1 MRYLFYILLW
11 VIPYQCLSQSLITN
25 TELTKYQQSNEPLV
39 IEFWADWNDRNKCDF
54 LEQLTDCRVYRICI
68 EGNPEL
74 AESYEIKVLPTII
87 VFNKKEQICRY
98 KGNLLFKLDVDKQEI
113 QAVVDSIIISKFR

>member
-39 IEFWADWNDRNKCDF
+39 IEFWADWNDSNKCHF
-54 LEQLTDCRVYRICI
+54 LSGLKDCRMYRICI
-68 EGNPEL
+68 EDYPDL
-74 AESYEIKVLPTII
+74 AESYKVKVLPTII
-87 VFNKKEQICRY
+87 VFNKTDC
-98 KGNLLFKLDVDKQEI
+98 LLYTSDAADE
-113 QAVVDSIIISKFR
+113 

>member
-39 IEFWADWNDRNKCDF
+39 IEFWADWNDSNKCQF
-54 LEQLTDCRVYRICI
+54 LSSLKDCRMYRISI
-68 EGNPEL
+68 EDYPEL
-74 AESYEIKVLPTII
+74 AESYKIKVLPTII
-87 VFNKKEQICRY
+87 VFNKTEQIKIFTGY
-98 KGNLLFKLDVDKQEI
+98 LMFKLDVDKQEI
-113 QAVVDSIIISKFR
+113 QAVIDSIIISKFR